1 MSVNLAIILGNVG
14 KDPELTYTAS
24 GKAVCKLSIA
34 TTNNWVGADKQK
46 YESTTWHNVV
56 AWGRQAEV
64 IKEYV
69 FKGSQIHVI
78 GRIENRSYEKDGQT
92 RYISEIVLTSF
103 SFVGSKADNAK
114 SNKTEQPVKR
124 DNSMD
129 GSFGFDES
137 SLPF

>member
-64 IKEYV
+64 IKEHV
-69 FKGSQIHVI
+69 FKGSQLHVM
-78 GRIENRSYEKDGQT
+78 GRIENRSYDDKDGNK

-103 SFVGSKADNAK
+103 SFVGGKKDQEQ
-114 SNKTEQPVKR
+114 SNRIEQPVKR
-124 DNSMD
+124 QDSSARVD
-129 GSFGFDES
+129 PD